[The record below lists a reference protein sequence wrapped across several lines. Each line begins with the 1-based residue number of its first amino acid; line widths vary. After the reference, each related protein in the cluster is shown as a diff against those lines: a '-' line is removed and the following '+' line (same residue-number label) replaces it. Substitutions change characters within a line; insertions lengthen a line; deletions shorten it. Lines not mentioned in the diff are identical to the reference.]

1 MCKSVLMTLLPSHW
15 LKLFAAISVVVL
27 ATGFPLVAKAADVYV
42 EGNTVNLEGDIRQG
56 DAERVVVAVLAAP
69 KQIIF
74 MSLNSKGGDLMEAMR
89 IVALVKDAHWNVS
102 VGKGHG
108 RVCVSACFFIFL
120 AGESRSAGGAG
131 NPWPQALWDLEPGIV
146 GIHRPYFNDAAG
158 NPEAP
163 KKQEELMRK
172 VRDYLNSA
180 GVSQYLV
187 DEMMSRPSNDIY
199 WLKDRDLDAIGDY
212 NAGIEEA
219 LIATCGYKRSS
230 LMAAEKWSQE
240 RMAPVYACVAK
251 YLGDK
256 NRPLQ
261 LSYVAKLRT
270 GWRPWKK

>member
-1 MCKSVLMTLLPSHW
+1 MCKSILMTLQPLPR
-15 LKLFAAISVVVL
+15 LKLFPLIAALLL

-42 EGNTVNLEGDIRQG
+42 EDRTVNLEGEIRQG

-69 KQIIF
+69 KEILF

-89 IVALVKDAHWNVS
+89 IVSLVKGAHWNVM

-108 RVCVSACFFIFL
+108 KVCVSACFFIYL
-120 AGESRSAGGAG
+120 AGEGRSAGGAG
-131 NPWPQALWDLEPGIV
+131 NLWPQDLWDFEPGIV
-146 GIHRPYFNDAAG
+146 GIHRPYFKDAAG

-163 KKQEELMRK
+163 KKQGELMGK
-172 VRDYLNSA
+172 VREYLKSA

-212 NAGIEEA
+212 NPGIEEA
-219 LIATCGYKRSS
+219 LIATCGYKRRS
-230 LMAAEKWSQE
+230 LIAAEKWSPE
-240 RMAPVYACVAK
+240 RMAPVHACLAK

-256 NRPLQ
+256 NRPVQ